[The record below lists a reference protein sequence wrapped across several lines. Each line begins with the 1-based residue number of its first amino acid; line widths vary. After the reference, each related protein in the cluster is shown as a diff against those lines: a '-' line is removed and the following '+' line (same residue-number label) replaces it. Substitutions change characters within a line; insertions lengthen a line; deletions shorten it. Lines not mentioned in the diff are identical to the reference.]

1 MVVQLCSCSDSAIG
15 GAKVP
20 HWRWSKIENG
30 PRLWPSES
38 AYDVK
43 AVAVEARSQHQIRR
57 AWSESRRITS
67 KLQLPVLFTLE
78 LDARSHIELSS
89 STAASSTLLLK
100 R

>member
-1 MVVQLCSCSDSAIG
+1 M
-15 GAKVP
+15 
-20 HWRWSKIENG
+20 
-30 PRLWPSES
+30 
-38 AYDVK
+38 
-43 AVAVEARSQHQIRR
+43 AVEARSQHQIRR